1 MVKIGVIIKEKL
13 EERGQSGKWLAQKV
27 VMTKQN
33 MYNIFNRNSVNSD
46 LLYNICKAM
55 NYDFFKFYSDA
66 LAVENIKNDPE
77 AESGPI
83 KELRSEIISLQN
95 ESSAQIEKIN
105 QLNTRIND
113 LNEIIASKDK
123 LNKFYEEALNNCKEK
138 LNQAS

>member
-55 NYDFFKFYSDA
+55 NYDFFKFYSDS
-66 LAVENIKNDPE
+66 LASENIKNEPE

-83 KELRSEIISLQN
+83 KELRREILSLQN
-95 ESSAQIEKIN
+95 ENLMQIEKIN

-113 LNEIIASKDK
+113 LNEIITSKDK
-123 LNKFYEEALNNCKEK
+123 LNKFYEEALDNCKEK
-138 LNQAS
+138 LNKAS